1 MLQNLEGNFL
11 RWQKSKSGKLHS
23 IQIQTSETIQL
34 VHVGKNLRGLLHEL
48 LTPNVSISLQVKVK
62 KGRMTAKFMVLMPHC
77 DLVIEREMI
86 PKPIATLAPTAIE
99 IKVCTSKHCCKNGS
113 KDICKSLEQIGSD
126 SNIGVQISEV
136 GCMGNCKNAPAI
148 KIDGQKHL
156 KLSSASAVTLV
167 KKMWCKL
174 HPRSSKKE
182 TALVTSSS

>member
-1 MLQNLEGNFL
+1 MLQKLEGNFL

-86 PKPIATLAPTAIE
+86 PKPIE

-126 SNIGVQISEV
+126 SNIGVQISKV

-156 KLSSASAVTLV
+156 ELSSTSAVTLV

>member
-1 MLQNLEGNFL
+1 MLQKLEGNFL

-86 PKPIATLAPTAIE
+86 PKPIE

-126 SNIGVQISEV
+126 SNIGVQISKV

-148 KIDGQKHL
+148 KIDGQKYHN
-156 KLSSASAVTLV
+156 LSSASAVTLV

>member
-1 MLQNLEGNFL
+1 MLQKLEGNFL

-86 PKPIATLAPTAIE
+86 PKPIE

-126 SNIGVQISEV
+126 SNIGVQISKV

-174 HPRSSKKE
+174 HPRPSKTE

>member
-1 MLQNLEGNFL
+1 MLQKLEGNFL

-86 PKPIATLAPTAIE
+86 PKPIE

-126 SNIGVQISEV
+126 SNIGVQISKV

-156 KLSSASAVTLV
+156 ELSSTSAVILV

>member
-1 MLQNLEGNFL
+1 MLQKLEGNFL

-86 PKPIATLAPTAIE
+86 PKPIE

-126 SNIGVQISEV
+126 SNIGVQISKV

-174 HPRSSKKE
+174 HPRSSKTE
-182 TALVTSSS
+182 TVLVTSSS

>member
-1 MLQNLEGNFL
+1 MLQKLEGNFL

-86 PKPIATLAPTAIE
+86 PKPIE

-126 SNIGVQISEV
+126 SNIGVQISKV
-136 GCMGNCKNAPAI
+136 SCMGNCKNAPAI

-156 KLSSASAVTLV
+156 KLSSVSAVTLV